1 MLVQLLNLA
10 QRETSLAPRGIRS
23 ATQGVGDHRMTLTR
37 TTVLGADAQ
46 PLFMAGLAAAIR
58 SRPELEL
65 VEFVRDGR
73 SALEGIR
80 RRHPNV
86 AIVDESLGELSAH
99 RIVSAVRRDGLP
111 TRVVVM
117 GATPEPDGVYR
128 AMADGA
134 AGYITKDATAGQV
147 CDTVSAVA
155 RGETVIAPELQGGL
169 VGEIRLRAERE
180 GPVLSQRESQVLTLI
195 GDGLSSSEI
204 AEQLFLSTSTV
215 KTHQHHAYEKLG
227 VSERA
232 AAVATAL
239 RRGLI
244 D

>member
-1 MLVQLLNLA
+1 
-10 QRETSLAPRGIRS
+10 
-23 ATQGVGDHRMTLTR
+23 MTLIR

-46 PLFMAGLAAAIR
+46 PLFREGLAAAIR

-65 VEFVRDGR
+65 VDFVRDGR

-80 RRHPNV
+80 CRRPDV
-86 AIVDESLGELSAH
+86 AIVDEGLDELSAH
-99 RIVSAVRRDGLP
+99 RIVAAVRRDGLP
-111 TRVVVM
+111 TRVIVM
-117 GATPEPDGVYR
+117 GTTPDPDDVYR

-134 AGYITKDATAGQV
+134 AGYITKGATAGQV

-155 RGETVIAPELQGGL
+155 RGETVIARELQSGL
-169 VGEIRLRAERE
+169 VGEIRMRADRD
-180 GPVLSQRESQVLTLI
+180 GPVLSERESQVLTLI
-195 GDGLSSSEI
+195 GNGLSSSQI
-204 AEQLFLSTSTV
+204 AERLFLSTSTV

>member
-1 MLVQLLNLA
+1 
-10 QRETSLAPRGIRS
+10 
-23 ATQGVGDHRMTLTR
+23 MTMIR

-46 PLFMAGLAAAIR
+46 PLFVEGLAAAIR
-58 SRPELEL
+58 ARPELEL
-65 VEFVRDGR
+65 IDFVRDGR

-80 RRHPNV
+80 RRRPDV
-86 AIVDESLGELSAH
+86 AIIDETLRELSAQ
-99 RIVSAVRRDGLP
+99 RIVSAVRRDRLP
-111 TRVVVM
+111 TRVIVM
-117 GATPEPDGVYR
+117 GATPDPDDVYH

-134 AGYITKDATAGQV
+134 AGYITKDATAGQL

-155 RGETVIAPELQGGL
+155 RGETVIARELQAGL
-169 VGEIRLRAERE
+169 VGEIRLRADRR
-180 GPVLSQRESQVLTLI
+180 GPVLSERESQVLTLI
-195 GDGLSSSEI
+195 GDGLSSSQI

-244 D
+244 E